1 MYFGGSTF
9 AGAPFADPGGVTVFV
24 SLTGNRVNVST
35 GTVGITA
42 SARILPSG
50 NEIEISIGNVTVR
63 VNKTV
68 AVNGIRI
75 NLATGTVN
83 VISWNPIVPGAT
95 GTWVPIDPNNP

>member
-1 MYFGGSTF
+1 MLFGATPF
-9 AGAPFADPGGVTVFV
+9 ANSPFADPGGVTVFV
-24 SLTGNRVNVST
+24 ALTGNRVNVST

-50 NEIEISIGNVTVR
+50 NEIEVSIGNVTVKINKR
-63 VNKTV
+63 VDVTGV
-68 AVNGIRI
+68 RI

-95 GTWVPIDPNNP
+95 GTWVPIDPDNP

>member
-1 MYFGGSTF
+1 MYLGGSTF

-42 SARILPSG
+42 SARLSVSG
-50 NEIEISIGNVTVR
+50 NEIEISVGNVNVSIA
-63 VNKTV
+63 KTV
-68 AVNGIRI
+68 QLTGVRI
-75 NLATGTVN
+75 NLATGTAS

-95 GTWVPIDPNNP
+95 GTWVPIDPDNP

>member
-9 AGAPFADPGGVTVFV
+9 AGAPFADPGGVSVFV
-24 SLTGNRVNVST
+24 AISGNRVNVST

-42 SARILPSG
+42 AARVLPNG
-50 NEIEISIGNVTVR
+50 TGTEISIGNVVVKIGQTVG
-63 VNKTV
+63 VTGV
-68 AVNGIRI
+68 RI
-75 NLATGTVN
+75 NLASGTAS

>member
-35 GTVGITA
+35 GTIGITA
-42 SARILPSG
+42 SARLSVTG
-50 NEIEISIGNVTVR
+50 NEIEISIGNTTVSIG
-63 VNKTV
+63 KTV
-68 AVNGIRI
+68 QLTGVRI
-75 NLATGTVN
+75 NLATGTAS

>member
-35 GTVGITA
+35 GTVGISA
-42 SARILPSG
+42 SARILPGGS
-50 NEIEISIGNVTVR
+50 EIEISVGNVTTK
-63 VNKTV
+63 VNQTV
-68 AVNGIRI
+68 AASGVRI

-83 VISWNPIVPGAT
+83 VISWNPINPGAT
-95 GTWVPIDPNNP
+95 GTWVPIDPNDP

>member
-9 AGAPFADPGGVTVFV
+9 AGAPFADPGGVSVFV
-24 SLTGNRVNVST
+24 AITGNRVNVST

-42 SARILPSG
+42 SARVLPSG
-50 NEIEISIGNVTVR
+50 NEIEISIGNVVVR
-63 VNKTV
+63 IDKRV
-68 AVNGIRI
+68 AVDGVRI

>member
-9 AGAPFADPGGVTVFV
+9 AGAPFADPGGVSVFV
-24 SLTGNRVNVST
+24 AVSGNRVNVST

-42 SARILPSG
+42 SARVLPGGS
-50 NEIEISIGNVTVR
+50 EIEISVGNVTA
-63 VNKTV
+63 KIGQTV
-68 AVNGIRI
+68 GVTGVRI

-83 VISWNPIVPGAT
+83 VISWNPIIPGAT

>member
-24 SLTGNRVNVST
+24 SLTVNRVNVST

-42 SARILPSG
+42 SARVLPSG
-50 NEIEISIGNVTVR
+50 NEIEISIGNVV
-63 VNKTV
+63 VKIDKTV
-68 AVNGIRI
+68 AVDGVRI

>member
-9 AGAPFADPGGVTVFV
+9 AGAPFADPGGVSVFV
-24 SLTGNRVNVST
+24 AVSGNRVNVST

-50 NEIEISIGNVTVR
+50 NEIEISVGNVTA
-63 VNKTV
+63 KIGQTV
-68 AVNGIRI
+68 GVTGVRI

-95 GTWVPIDPNNP
+95 GAWIPTDPNNP